1 MSTTVTRKYNTKD
14 VEMLTATAAII
25 ENAIANKTLL
35 QAKRSTW
42 ADPFFENLKT
52 QIQTTTETYLGKDA
66 AQQMRQATQIVLS
79 VQAQA
84 LNNLAEF
91 KVQIEQDF
99 KNVPVHKTEILTQLG
114 FTSHHKSA
122 QKGDQ
127 EALVNLLFQFKTNLN
142 PTLNTEIV
150 TKGIAQATIDTI
162 IGYAN
167 TLKEANISQE
177 TYKSTRK
184 EITDEAITAFNNIY
198 DQVISIAKIA
208 SNFYKTDKTKQ
219 QQFSFAKVTATINSR
234 STNTNSTTTNP

>member
-1 MSTTVTRKYNTKD
+1 MTLPNLKYN
-14 VEMLTATAAII
+14 
-25 ENAIANKTLL
+25 
-35 QAKRSTW
+35 
-42 ADPFFENLKT
+42 
-52 QIQTTTETYLGKDA
+52 
-66 AQQMRQATQIVLS
+66 
-79 VQAQA
+79 
-84 LNNLAEF
+84 
-91 KVQIEQDF
+91 IEQDF
-99 KNVPVHKTEILTQLG
+99 KNVPVQKTEILTQLG
-114 FTSHHKSA
+114 FATYHKSA

-127 EALVNLLFQFKTNLN
+127 EALVNLLFQFKTNFS

-177 TYKSTRK
+177 TYKGARK

-219 QQFSFAKVTATINSR
+219 QQFSFAKVTAAINSR